1 VRYRDIV
8 SRPYRCQGE
17 TWLARRAGER
27 CRLAAGHRLRTGVR
41 LGVDVG
47 SARIGIARC
56 DGDGSLASPLTTV
69 RSGRGDLEAI
79 ARMASADGVI
89 EIIVGLPLG
98 LSGREGRA
106 AAGARAFAARLAR
119 RVAPVPV
126 RLVDERFTTVIAH
139 DALRRSGSD
148 AIRRRPRVDQA
159 AAALLLQGALDL
171 ERSTGRPAGELVS
184 APPGGDG

>member
-1 VRYRDIV
+1 
-8 SRPYRCQGE
+8 
-17 TWLARRAGER
+17 
-27 CRLAAGHRLRTGVR
+27 LRTGVR

-56 DGDGSLASPLTTV
+56 DDDGSLASPLTTV
-69 RSGRGDLEAI
+69 SSGRGDLEAI

-89 EIIVGLPLG
+89 EIIVGLPIG
-98 LSGREGRA
+98 LSGREGQA